1 MSRCTLNRSSEDG
14 PRPSPGPTAT
24 LLSSSPRF
32 GKWRWVFERS
42 TDIPITDWMPVVV
55 DLPGRP
61 DSCVY
66 MLDMVRVTIMQRCR
80 LIEYLS
86 GENHVPHEDVR
97 AELDAAGCPILAI
110 DLVVAM
116 PLRLFP

>member
-1 MSRCTLNRSSEDG
+1 
-14 PRPSPGPTAT
+14 
-24 LLSSSPRF
+24 
-32 GKWRWVFERS
+32 VFERN

-66 MLDMVRVTIMQRCR
+66 MLDLARVTIMQRCR
-80 LIEYLS
+80 LIEYVS
-86 GENHVPHEDVR
+86 SENDVPREQVR
-97 AELDAAGCPILAI
+97 AELDAAGCPILAV
-110 DLVVAM
+110 DLMVCM